1 MLTDA
6 MILTLQL
13 ALVALIALPLV
24 GLALRG
30 SRFSA
35 RDGQIRHVAAPGA
48 IRVAAVGP
56 WRLPQL
62 DERVFAITRARSPG
76 R

>member
-6 MILTLQL
+6 VMLTL
-13 ALVALIALPLV
+13 AIVALIALPV
-24 GLALRG
+24 AGIALRR
-30 SRFSA
+30 SRFDA
-35 RDGQIRHVAAPGA
+35 RDGHIRHWAAPEA

>member
-6 MILTLQL
+6 MILALQL
-13 ALVALIALPLV
+13 AIIALIALPVV
-24 GLALRG
+24 GFALRRR
-30 SRFSA
+30 RFASS
-35 RDGQIRHVAAPGA
+35 DGHIGYCAAPEA